1 MIDVKALNTRNVP
14 CTTCDYLV
22 IYHLLNRVLNCCGI
36 YCICFSI
43 SLFFFCLFWL
53 QSSFGKLEKFKSQA
67 LDETKHN
74 DKDKAACGNIIY
86 IAYHY
91 SFAETVFSSVS
102 AYQLICSACALSLLS
117 FIMMCNEQNVNTNH
131 TDC

>member
-1 MIDVKALNTRNVP
+1 MQNWV
-14 CTTCDYLV
+14 LV
-22 IYHLLNRVLNCCGI
+22 FIIFVLL
-36 YCICFSI
+36 SP
-43 SLFFFCLFWL
+43 SFFPLCWL
-53 QSSFGKLEKFKSQA
+53 QSSFGKLEKIKSQT

-91 SFAETVFSSVS
+91 NFVETVFSSVS
-102 AYQLICSACALSLLS
+102 AYQLIRSACSLSLLS

-131 TDC
+131 TVC

>member
-1 MIDVKALNTRNVP
+1 MFPV
-14 CTTCDYLV
+14 
-22 IYHLLNRVLNCCGI
+22 LLAIILLFIICSTECWTVVVFIIFVLA
-36 YCICFSI
+36 FP
-43 SLFFFCLFWL
+43 FFFCLFWL
-53 QSSFGKLEKFKSQA
+53 QSSFGKLETIKSQA

-91 SFAETVFSSVS
+91 SFSETVFSSVS

-131 TDC
+131 TVC